1 MTDIKHAAD
10 DAARNLL
17 EANALLT
24 EGLDRIMGVASELPG
39 ASHPLQEALALS
51 EQQAMVTLEAV
62 ESAQSDLHR
71 IRRVATGFIHDELG
85 AIERHLQTI
94 LTSQQGQDLA
104 GQRLKKAIA
113 LLQAVEARIQD
124 ALLHLGAVQ
133 APQEAPAAQGED
145 TFTGSRLDQGTVD
158 DLLAEL
164 GI

>member
-1 MTDIKHAAD
+1 MTNNTHAPG

-39 ASHPLQEALALS
+39 ASHPLQEALELS
-51 EQQAMVTLEAV
+51 EQQAMATLEAV
-62 ESAQSDLHR
+62 ESALEELHR
-71 IRRVATGFIHDELG
+71 IRSVASGFIDEHLG
-85 AIERHLQTI
+85 RLDSHLQKI

-113 LLQAVEARIQD
+113 LLQVVEARVQE
-124 ALLHLGAVQ
+124 ALGHLGSV
-133 APQEAPAAQGED
+133 QEAPETPAAERED
-145 TFTGSRLDQGTVD
+145 TFTGTRLDQGTVD

-164 GI
+164 GL

>member
-1 MTDIKHAAD
+1 MTNDTQAAD

-24 EGLDRIMGVASELPG
+24 EGLGRIMGLASELPE
-39 ASHPLQEALALS
+39 ASHPLKEALELS
-51 EQQAMVTLEAV
+51 EQQAMTTLEAV
-62 ESAQSDLHR
+62 ESAQGELER
-71 IRRVATGFIHDELG
+71 IRRVATGFIHAELS

-113 LLQAVEARIQD
+113 LLQAVEERVQD
-124 ALLHLGAVQ
+124 ALIHLGAAQVPLN
-133 APQEAPAAQGED
+133 APTTQGGD
-145 TFTGSRLDQGTVD
+145 MFKGARLDQGTVD

-164 GI
+164 GL